1 MVTEVIVDDPLS
13 LEIVYME
20 LNRIDLQ
27 IDHKEVVFKQNGGRH
42 QALPDLIRF
51 IIASRNLEYLKVL
64 LIINLKVL
72 LMLLV

>member
-1 MVTEVIVDDPLS
+1 MVTEVIADDPLL

-20 LNRIDLQ
+20 PTRIDLQ
-27 IDHKEVVFKQNGGRH
+27 IDHKEVVFKQNGVRH

-51 IIASRNLEYLKVL
+51 ITASRNLEYLKVL